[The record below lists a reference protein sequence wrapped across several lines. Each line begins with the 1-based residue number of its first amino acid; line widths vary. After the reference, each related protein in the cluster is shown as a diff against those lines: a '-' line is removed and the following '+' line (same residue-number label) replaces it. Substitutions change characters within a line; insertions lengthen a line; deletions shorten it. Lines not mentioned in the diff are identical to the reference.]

1 VFDMR
6 RREFI
11 TLLGGAVV
19 ALPRVAYAQQPTM
32 PVIGLLSG
40 QLAGVSAP
48 QVAAFRQGLSEAGF
62 VEGRNVAF
70 ESRWADNQYDRLPVL
85 AADLVQRRVA
95 LIAAIAFGSTPAALA
110 AKSATT
116 TIPIVFAVGTD
127 PVKTGIV
134 ASLNQP
140 GGNVTG
146 ATFFANE
153 LGAKRLGLLHELLPR
168 ATVIAVLLNP
178 NFPDA
183 PEQLRNVQEA
193 ARTLGIQ
200 IHVLNASTESEID
213 AGFVALARQ
222 RADALFVAADPFLS
236 SRRDRIIALAAR
248 HGLPAIYD
256 LGGAAAAGGLISYA
270 ADSFDAH
277 RRAGVYAVR
286 ILKGEKPADLPVLQP
301 TKFQLVIN
309 LRTAKALGLEVP
321 DRLLALADEVIE

>member
-1 VFDMR
+1 MIGR
-6 RREFI
+6 RQFI
-11 TLLGGAVV
+11 TLLGGA
-19 ALPRVAYAQQPTM
+19 AAAWPRVVRAQQVV

-48 QVAAFRQGLSEAGF
+48 QVTAFRQGLSEAGF

-70 ESRWADNQYDRLPVL
+70 ESRWADNHYDRLPVL
-85 AADLVQRRVA
+85 AADLAQRRVA

-110 AKSATT
+110 AKATTT

-146 ATFFANE
+146 VTFFANE
-153 LGAKRLGLLHELLPR
+153 LGAKRLGLLREMLPR

-183 PEQLRNVQEA
+183 QDQLRNVQEA
-193 ARTLGIQ
+193 ARTLGLQ
-200 IHVLNASTESEID
+200 IRVLNASTESEID
-213 AGFVALARQ
+213 AGFVALVRQ
-222 RADALFVAADPFLS
+222 RADALFVGADPFLA
-236 SRRDRIIALAAR
+236 SRRDRIIALAA
-248 HGLPAIYD
+248 HLGLPAIYD
-256 LGGAAAAGGLISYA
+256 LSGAATAGGLISYA
-270 ADSFDAH
+270 ANSFDAH
-277 RRAGVYAVR
+277 RQAGVYAGR

-301 TKFQLVIN
+301 TKFELVIN